1 MTSDIDPAEPQ
12 GDTAAP
18 PSRRAAEPSEADS
31 IGMRLRAER
40 LKQGMTL
47 GRLSEEAGLS
57 IGALSQ
63 VERGLVSP
71 TVRTIYAIAGV
82 LGISPASVIDPVGAQ
97 AAAPEDSPFIVR
109 RTAQPKVLDT
119 NGVTKLLATPIGHSR
134 YKGYVVTIAPGGSSG
149 ENSYA
154 HEGEEVG
161 VVTAGSFSLQIE
173 GRIHLLG
180 PGDSFTF
187 PSTLRHRFFNDGD
200 VPAEVIWVNSTS

>member
-1 MTSDIDPAEPQ
+1 MTSDTVPAASP
-12 GDTAAP
+12 GGNTANQ
-18 PSRRAAEPSEADS
+18 SRRSPEPSEADS
-31 IGMRLRAER
+31 IGMRLREER

-82 LGISPASVIDPVGAQ
+82 LGISPASVIDPIGAQ

-109 RTAQPKVLDT
+109 RPVQPKVLDT
-119 NGVTKLLATPIGHSR
+119 NGVTKLLATPVGHPR

-161 VVTAGSFSLQIE
+161 VVIAGSFSLQIE
-173 GRIHLLG
+173 GRIYLLG

-187 PSTLRHRFFNDGD
+187 PSTLPHRFFNDGG
-200 VPAEVIWVNSTS
+200 VPAEVIWVNSMS

>member
-1 MTSDIDPAEPQ
+1 M
-12 GDTAAP
+12 
-18 PSRRAAEPSEADS
+18 
-31 IGMRLRAER
+31 
-40 LKQGMTL
+40 
-47 GRLSEEAGLS
+47 
-57 IGALSQ
+57 
-63 VERGLVSP
+63 
-71 TVRTIYAIAGV
+71 RTIYAIAGV

-97 AAAPEDSPFIVR
+97 AAAPEDNPFIVR
-109 RTAQPKVLDT
+109 RVAQPRCSAT

-134 YKGYVVTIAPGGSSG
+134 YKGYVVTTIAPGGSSS

-161 VVTAGSFSLQIE
+161 VVTAGGFSLQIE